1 MNPAGQARNI
11 EGCSEN
17 ILSTTFA
24 QARLLLRK
32 LLKPEDYD
40 TLFPPATGTP
50 NPQRVSSHTIFDVH
64 RCLKDAQASYED
76 RTGQVDPLQTPVA
89 PTSTVPTSSSNT
101 TTVQTKSGSKTRLW
115 LTGLSEKL
123 LYYSNI
129 FDVLAQHHPEYVALA
144 WGTLKFLF
152 IAVINHATT
161 VSKLGTSISQIA
173 DLLPQHSLH
182 VILYPTSEMQN
193 AVARLY
199 ACILR
204 FFLSALQWYN
214 DSRAAHALKSIFQPW
229 DIRFRSEHEAVAAA
243 AQQVERLANAALK
256 AEVRVTRLEV
266 VRGREDWEVMRRE
279 MGELRDDNRRL
290 QELWKGSFQ
299 GLEGSILGMYKEIR
313 VDLASQR
320 STLGRVHLNQM
331 LTLPLWGSL
340 PTSGESLGF
349 CRSMRKRR
357 RERLR
362 LPLPDV
368 QKLKTWSTRDSNAI
382 LLIDTYNALVAK
394 TFMIDLVDL
403 ILDSRLPIIWA
414 LRFPN
419 YWDQPMGAVDIA
431 RTLVLQAMQLGADRL
446 LNSPFPVTVE
456 QLRDAASFGEWIAI
470 LNRLL
475 SGTTNAFMVLDAD
488 LLAHATTHERSQA
501 LEMLDLLRTEL
512 SANVKIVTATS
523 CVSRGYVEEL
533 EASDACIRLHTG
545 GAADWRAPRRSR
557 RPVARSRKR

>member
-1 MNPAGQARNI
+1 MDPAGQARTI
-11 EGCSEN
+11 EGWYSSPNASPSSET
-17 ILSTTFA
+17 ILSTTFT
-24 QARLLLRK
+24 QARLLLHK
-32 LLKPEDYD
+32 LLKPKDYD

-50 NPQRVSSHTIFDVH
+50 NTQHVSSHTIFDVH

-89 PTSTVPTSSSNT
+89 PTSTVSTSNRNT

-161 VSKLGTSISQIA
+161 VSKLSTSISQIA

-243 AQQVERLANAALK
+243 AQQVERLADAALK
-256 AEVRVTRLEV
+256 AE
-266 VRGREDWEVMRRE
+266 
-279 MGELRDDNRRL
+279 
-290 QELWKGSFQ
+290 ELWKGSFQ
-299 GLEGSILGMYKEIR
+299 GLEGSILGMCKEIR

-368 QKLKTWSTRDSNAI
+368 QKLETWSTRDSNAI

-456 QLRDAASFGEWIAI
+456 QLREAASFGEWIAI

-512 SANVKIVTATS
+512 SGNVKIVTATS